1 MFFFFSGS
9 NCNFFSC
16 CITTMN
22 KFSLILSDMAY
33 MNLFINIII
42 LEDMIVTIV
51 I

>member
-1 MFFFFSGS
+1 
-9 NCNFFSC
+9 
-16 CITTMN
+16 MN